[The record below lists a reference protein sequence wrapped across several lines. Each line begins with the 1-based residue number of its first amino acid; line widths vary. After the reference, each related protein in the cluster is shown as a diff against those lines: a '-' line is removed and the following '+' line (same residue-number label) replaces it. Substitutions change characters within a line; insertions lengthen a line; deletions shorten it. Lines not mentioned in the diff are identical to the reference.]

1 MCLKVSLFDK
11 KLREEVFQIF
21 GILSTLLSVIV
32 IFVDIPQ
39 KWKLLSGIIFL
50 IVLVLIYMYKWYR
63 SNKLQ
68 SVTIRI
74 GNSDIDIKV
83 GDIFRQNGLKV
94 IAFNEYFDTQVDNR
108 IISEKSLNG
117 QFIKKYVT
125 DVTILDKVIA
135 EDRNVKENLLCVN
148 NSRLEGKT
156 SKYQLGTSVIFED
169 EFILTAFSKFNEN
182 NEAELTMPE
191 YVNFLLN
198 FWNNVNRLYAQRSV
212 VVPVLGSGITR
223 FKNGFEDV
231 DINELLQIMIW
242 TFRVSKI
249 KFAFPAK
256 LTIVIH
262 KGLIDRVDL
271 YNIGRMNN
279 GISE

>member
-11 KLREEVFQIF
+11 KLREEVFQNF

-169 EFILTAFSKFNEN
+169 
-182 NEAELTMPE
+182 
-191 YVNFLLN
+191 
-198 FWNNVNRLYAQRSV
+198 
-212 VVPVLGSGITR
+212 
-223 FKNGFEDV
+223 V

-249 KFAFPAK
+249 KFALPAK

>member
-11 KLREEVFQIF
+11 KLREEVFQNF

-50 IVLVLIYMYKWYR
+50 IVLVVIYMYKWYR

-83 GDIFRQNGLKV
+83 GDIFRQKGLKV

-117 QFIKKYVT
+117 QFIKNYVT

-156 SKYQLGTSVIFED
+156 SKYQLGTSVIFKD

-279 GISE
+279 GVSE